1 MGTRELDGA
10 PPANRVP
17 RRDPPH
23 HQPRRIARGDLPYG
37 RRLRRAPSR
46 SVAAVTRIA
55 GWRCLAYCVMPNHY
69 HLLIQT
75 PAPTLSAGMHRL
87 NGMYASRFNATYEH
101 TGHVFQG
108 RFHAELV
115 RSDEHLLEALRY
127 IALNPVRALLARS
140 PEHWRWSSYRAT
152 AGRVCIATVA
162 RVRSGACAPGQRS
175 SSSSR
180 RRYREFVGAVRTAPA
195 RRPALA
201 VLATSTRRSDIVAA
215 REHGYTQS
223 EIAAHLGVS
232 QPTVSR
238 ILRQPR
244 RKSGA

>member
-1 MGTRELDGA
+1 MVHAPRIEYPGA
-10 PPANRVP
+10 I
-17 RRDPPH
+17 H
-23 HQPRRIARGDLPYG
+23 HVTSRG
-37 RRLRRAPSR
+37 ASR
-46 SVAAVTRIA
+46 TAICHTDADYAALVGSVAAATRIA
-55 GWRCLAYCVMPNHY
+55 NWRCLAYCVMPNHY

-75 PAPTLSAGMHRL
+75 PVPTLSVGMHRL
-87 NGMYASRFNATYEH
+87 NGMYASRYNTTYEH

-127 IALNPVRALLARS
+127 IALNPVRGMLARS
-140 PEHWRWSSYRAT
+140 PERWRWSSYRAT
-152 AGRVCIATVA
+152 AGWCASPPWVA
-162 RVRSGACAPGQRS
+162 SGQVLGLMGSDLPD
-175 SSSSR
+175 SR
-180 RRYREFVGAVRTAPA
+180 RRYREFVGAVRTAPT

-201 VLATSTRRSDIVAA
+201 VLVTSTRRSDIVAA

-238 ILRQPR
+238 ILSQPPN
-244 RKSGA
+244 